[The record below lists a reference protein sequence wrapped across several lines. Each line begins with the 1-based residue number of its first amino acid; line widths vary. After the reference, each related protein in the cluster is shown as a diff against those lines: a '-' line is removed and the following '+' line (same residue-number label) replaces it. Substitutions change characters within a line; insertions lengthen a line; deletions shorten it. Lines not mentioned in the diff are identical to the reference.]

1 MGRADIARLPLLVW
15 ILQEL
20 NSLVSHT
27 LPIDCL
33 KHPLTLVPPLASM
46 RYNHVL
52 NYCYYW
58 VLFANSSTEKY
69 I

>member
-52 NYCYYW
+52 NYCYY
-58 VLFANSSTEKY
+58 
-69 I
+69 